1 MEQLQ
6 TYIAKAMAGAIPYL
20 GAFLG
25 IFNYVLFPDK
35 AILTSACAVGALIIL
50 DIITKY
56 VALSHQAGGY
66 MKAVRNCSISS
77 NKLWEG
83 TRIKLYSYLV
93 VAILVGLSYR
103 VVQLEQLSVFLA
115 SVVYSILFLREAQS
129 VLENLC
135 DAGADFRWLLRWTKN
150 KQDQI
155 FDQEGIGEEDD
166 NNETI

>member
-20 GAFLG
+20 GAFIG
-25 IFNYVLFPDK
+25 ICNYVLFPDK

-77 NKLWEG
+77 NKLWDG

-150 KQDQI
+150 KQEQI
-155 FDQEGIGEEDD
+155 FDQEGIDEEGD

>member
-1 MEQLQ
+1 M
-6 TYIAKAMAGAIPYL
+6 
-20 GAFLG
+20 
-25 IFNYVLFPDK
+25 
-35 AILTSACAVGALIIL
+35 
-50 DIITKY
+50 
-56 VALSHQAGGY
+56 
-66 MKAVRNCSISS
+66 
-77 NKLWEG
+77 
-83 TRIKLYSYLV
+83 

-155 FDQEGIGEEDD
+155 FDQEGIDEEDD

>member
-77 NKLWEG
+77 NKLWDG

-155 FDQEGIGEEDD
+155 FDQEGITEEDD

>member
-155 FDQEGIGEEDD
+155 FDQEGITEEDD

>member
-25 IFNYVLFPDK
+25 IFNYVIFPDK

-50 DIITKY
+50 DILTKY

-155 FDQEGIGEEDD
+155 FDQEGIDEEDD

>member
-6 TYIAKAMAGAIPYL
+6 TYIAKAMAGAIAYL

-25 IFNYVLFPDK
+25 TCNYVLFPDK

-77 NKLWEG
+77 NKLWDG

-135 DAGADFRWLLRWTKN
+135 EAGADFRWLLRWTKN

-155 FDQEGIGEEDD
+155 FDQEGIDEEDD